1 MSNNLDVFI
10 KFNIKKTNHSISVIH
25 DFQDGQQGLED
36 IPCRI
41 NQDVKKNIG
50 LTKLQGTKD
59 QLSDV
64 TCKVRSVDKEVFLP
78 FTFIKSYFDVSI

>member
-1 MSNNLDVFI
+1 MSNNLDI
-10 KFNIKKTNHSISVIH
+10 KIFLNVKRTNHSIHIIH
-25 DFQDGQQGLED
+25 DFQDGQQSLED